1 MFPTELKT
9 ELESLTFTKK
19 LMSATI
25 SNILFVRNI
34 FGDDD
39 FAKKSLDGVPLR
51 ILKEKSSDPR
61 ARSFATFLLEAFD
74 ALKKKYLRT
83 LTMVILLDPTIP
95 EVTHEAYTIK
105 VSYPGGPGP

>member
-1 MFPTELKT
+1 MDILHLLTLKSGQALLPGWKQLFPTKLKT

-51 ILKEKSSDPR
+51 ILKD
-61 ARSFATFLLEAFD
+61 F
-74 ALKKKYLRT
+74 
-83 LTMVILLDPTIP
+83 
-95 EVTHEAYTIK
+95 
-105 VSYPGGPGP
+105 